1 MERKLLSFLG
11 IARKAGKLCLGQDV
25 AAESI
30 RSGNAALLV
39 LSNDI
44 SGKSGAKIRRFAEEF
59 AIPIL
64 QIPAGMDQLEQ
75 MLGKRAGILAVTD
88 AGFAKRILELARESG
103 IFQDE
108 TSEEEISTRKQ
119 GEEHAI

>member
-1 MERKLLSFLG
+1 M
-11 IARKAGKLCLGQDV
+11 
-25 AAESI
+25 ESI

-64 QIPAGMDQLEQ
+64 QIPAGMDQLER